1 MKQLQTIASFVQPHE
16 AYVCAGVLRE
26 NGIDS
31 FIKNELT
38 TQTLSMISDQLG
50 GVQLQ
55 VDLENVERA
64 TQILLENELIENPTA
79 QSTGEDFLFAEYTLK
94 IPLINKLPIQFQFV
108 ASFMFLIVIILFSL
122 AVYGSSKH

>member
-1 MKQLQTIASFVQPHE
+1 MKQLQTIASFVQTHE

-64 TQILLENELIENPTA
+64 TQLLLDNELIDDPSARSNEEN
-79 QSTGEDFLFAEYTLK
+79 FLLSEYTSK
-94 IPLINKLPIQFQFV
+94 IPLISRLPIQFQMV

-122 AVYGSSKH
+122 AVYGSSIS

>member
-64 TQILLENELIENPTA
+64 TQILIDQGLIENLI
-79 QSTGEDFLFAEYTLK
+79 QRLNLK
-94 IPLINKLPIQFQFV
+94 ISYWPT
-108 ASFMFLIVIILFSL
+108 SL
-122 AVYGSSKH
+122 QKYHY